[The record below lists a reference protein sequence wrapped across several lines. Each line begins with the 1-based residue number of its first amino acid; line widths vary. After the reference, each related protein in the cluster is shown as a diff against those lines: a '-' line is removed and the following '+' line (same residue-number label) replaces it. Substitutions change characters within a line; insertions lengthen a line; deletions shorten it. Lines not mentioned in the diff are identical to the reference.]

1 LEHFRKKIY
10 GYEMRRDGRDKYY
23 RQREFSCD
31 REVSSGAAVIYTVIF
46 FMAYRQLNSFIIRTD
61 DKDNFAAMT
70 HHSY

>member
-1 LEHFRKKIY
+1 MAGINITVSGNSRATVKFRPVRLLFI
-10 GYEMRRDGRDKYY
+10 R
-23 RQREFSCD
+23 
-31 REVSSGAAVIYTVIF
+31 VIF